1 MCVKGPMLMGTTAL
15 LDTARRQS
23 IVAKWCINMSAEIV
37 GCYDFTHTV
46 WYGLSLQGTRKCS
59 CLYRFIY
66 SGLSLPCTSNLKPCF
81 EVQSAAP
88 LCSGYE
94 GTPCWLGDVC
104 DDQTLS
110 YTQPPNPE
118 PIHSLQ
124 IDQQRRQAQEMR
136 KRRRLFDEDD
146 NDDGD
151 NGDSRGYSTGSSS
164 DGEASV
170 AELSENSRVAGQML
184 YNLPK
189 YSSVPERR
197 KGVTPAQPSLMY
209 DDDDDEW

>member
-1 MCVKGPMLMGTTAL
+1 MQHRFAQDMRERPAGLEMFATTKRCP
-15 LDTARRQS
+15 T
-23 IVAKWCINMSAEIV
+23 
-37 GCYDFTHTV
+37 
-46 WYGLSLQGTRKCS
+46 
-59 CLYRFIY
+59 
-66 SGLSLPCTSNLKPCF
+66 PNL
-81 EVQSAAP
+81 
-88 LCSGYE
+88 
-94 GTPCWLGDVC
+94 
-104 DDQTLS
+104 QTL
-110 YTQPPNPE
+110 NPFT
-118 PIHSLQ
+118 LQ
-124 IDQQRRQAQEMR
+124 IDQLRRQAQEMR
-136 KRRRLFDEDD
+136 KRRRLFDEED